1 MAELPN
7 PSAAVRNSQGIGPRS
22 FVVTFSKSAI
32 TQAEIRAAIFKAEA
46 EGGNTVAG
54 TIVETNV
61 VTVLLQGAGI
71 TAGSNYGATGVTAAV
86 VYTFDQLA

>member
-7 PSAAVRNSQGIGPRS
+7 PNAAVRNSQGIGPRS

-32 TQAEIRAAIFKAEA
+32 TQDEIRAAIFKAEA
-46 EGGNTVAG
+46 EGGNTIAG
-54 TIVETNV
+54 TIVEDNV

-71 TAGSNYGATGVTAAV
+71 VDGSNYGATGVTAATTL
-86 VYTFDQLA
+86 TFDQLP